1 MRILEVKAIADGPR
15 FTPLTRIGWHEGASW
30 LDMCD
35 DAWRAVEITGSG
47 WEVVNK
53 PPVKFVRS
61 EVMAALPDPEGGH
74 MIEELRGFVNAED
87 DDFKLI
93 IGWLIASLWGK
104 STVFPVLALG
114 GEQGSGKSTM
124 ARLLRTLVGPF
135 TNSLVVTLSA
145 SFISLILGTLA
156 AYGLSRFTYKAG
168 PVGNADLTFF
178 FISQRIMPP
187 VVLAIPFF
195 LMLGFL
201 GLLDTILGLV
211 IVYIALLMPIVVW
224 VMVDFFNQIPRELDE
239 TAMIDGCNPVEA
251 FWRVILPNSR
261 PGLVVAGIFAVVF
274 GWNDFFF
281 AFTLTFTKT
290 QLLPVA
296 IVSLNSS
303 VTPWW
308 SLSAAAL
315 ISLAP
320 LILVALLVERYLDK
334 GNIAGAGKQ
343 EHDE

>member
-1 MRILEVKAIADGPR
+1 MRIFLRLIKLGAIMAWSAFVVAP
-15 FTPLTRIGWHEGASW
+15 FLWALTTSFKTANGVTGGATYIPFVDYKPS
-30 LDMCD
+30 LN
-35 DAWRAVEITGSG
+35 AWTGLFGSG
-47 WEVVNK
+47 
-53 PPVKFVRS
+53 
-61 EVMAALPDPEGGH
+61 A
-74 MIEELRGFVNAED
+74 
-87 DDFKLI
+87 
-93 IGWLIASLWGK
+93 
-104 STVFPVLALG
+104 
-114 GEQGSGKSTM
+114 GSIDV
-124 ARLLRTLVGPF
+124 VGPF
-135 TNSLVVTLSA
+135 ANSLVVTLSA
-145 SFISLILGTLA
+145 TVISLILGTLA
-156 AYGLSRFTYKAG
+156 AYGLSRFSYKAG

-201 GLLDTILGLV
+201 GLLDTIFGLV
-211 IVYIALLMPIVVW
+211 IVYIALLMPIAVW

-239 TAMIDGCNPVEA
+239 TAMIDGCNPIET
-251 FWRVILPNSR
+251 FWRIILPNSK
-261 PGLVVAGIFAVVF
+261 PGLVVAGIFCLVF

-315 ISLAP
+315 ISVAP
-320 LILVALLVERYLDK
+320 LIVVAFLVERYLDK
-334 GNIAGAGKQ
+334 GAIAGASK
-343 EHDE
+343 